1 MLTNPPLDAGKIRP
15 SHPWRSG
22 AGLRAVGG
30 LLAMGALL
38 LAVFAPA
45 MARAERIELQLV
57 QLNDVYEITPIPGGG
72 GDLAQVAGLVRQLRA
87 RNPRTLVLLAG
98 DFLSPSAVGTA
109 VVEGRR
115 LDGRQMVAVL
125 NALGLDQATFGNHE
139 FDLAEGPFRD
149 RLREAR
155 FGWISSNV
163 NDTAGR
169 SFPGVVRQRLIELRG
184 SGGASLRLG
193 LLGVTLPSNPA
204 AYVRYSDA
212 VASATSQAQGLRQ
225 QGADVVVALTHQ
237 ALAQDQQLA
246 SSAAP
251 IDLILGGHEHENL
264 LQLRFRNPAVQGSA
278 AELTAAGGPAAAPAL
293 PPPGCRPAGVPIAK
307 ADANARTVWLHTLA
321 YVTVSRCLEI
331 ESSLLPVDGRWP
343 SDPAVARQA
352 DHWLQKA
359 EAAFRRQGLEP
370 ERVIGI
376 SGVLLDGRDGPVRSG
391 STTLTRLI
399 TAAMRAADPAS
410 AAALLNAGAIRL
422 DDVLPPGPIRE
433 MEVIRALPFGG
444 GLSRVDL
451 DGGLLQRVLEV
462 GVTNRGSGGYL
473 QVDGAALGVDGRW
486 WLDGEPLDPGRRYR
500 VVLPDFLLTGQEVNL
515 GFLRQGAAGVEVI
528 GPAGDLRQAVIRWLR
543 EHPPGADQSGADQLG
558 VDRSGANQPGA
569 G

>member
-1 MLTNPPLDAGKIRP
+1 MVTNPPLGARQIRLSP
-15 SHPWRSG
+15 PWRST
-22 AGLRAVGG
+22 AGLQAIGG
-30 LLAMGALL
+30 LLAAGALL
-38 LAVFAPA
+38 LAVFVPA

-87 RNPRTLVLLAG
+87 RNPRTLVLMAG

-125 NALGLDQATFGNHE
+125 NAIGLDQATFGNHE

-169 SFPGVVRQRLIELRG
+169 PFPSVVRQRLIELRG

-204 AYVRYSDA
+204 VYVRYSDA
-212 VASATSQAQGLRQ
+212 VASAIAQAQRLRQ
-225 QGADVVVALTHQ
+225 HGADVVVALTHQ

-246 SSAAP
+246 SSAAL

-278 AELTAAGGPAAAPAL
+278 PELTAAGGTATAARAPS
-293 PPPGCRPAGVPIAK
+293 PPGCRPAGVPIAK

-321 YVTVSRCLEI
+321 YDTVSRCLEI
-331 ESSLLPVDGRWP
+331 QSSLLPVDGRWP
-343 SDPAVARQA
+343 SDPVVARQA
-352 DHWLQKA
+352 DHWLQKT

-376 SGVLLDGRDGPVRSG
+376 SGVLLDGRDAPVRSG

-410 AAALLNAGAIRL
+410 AAAILNAGAIRL

-444 GLSRVDL
+444 GLSSVDL
-451 DGGLLQRVLEV
+451 EGALLQRVLEV
-462 GVTNRGSGGYL
+462 GMANRGSGGYL
-473 QVDGAALGVDGRW
+473 QVDGAALGTDGRW
-486 WLDGEPLDPGRRYR
+486 RLDGEPLEPGRRYR

-515 GFLRQGAAGVEVI
+515 GFLRQGAAGVDVI
-528 GPAGDLRQAVIRWLR
+528 APAGDLRQAVIRWLR
-543 EHPPGADQSGADQLG
+543 QHPPGADQ
-558 VDRSGANQPGA
+558 PGA

>member
-1 MLTNPPLDAGKIRP
+1 MATNPPLAARQIRLSP
-15 SHPWRSG
+15 PWRSA
-22 AGLRAVGG
+22 AGLQAIGG
-30 LLAMGALL
+30 LLAAGALL
-38 LAVFAPA
+38 LEVFAPA

-87 RNPRTLVLLAG
+87 RNPRTLVLMAG

-125 NALGLDQATFGNHE
+125 NAIGLDQATFGNHE

-169 SFPGVVRQRLIELRG
+169 PFPSVVRQRLIELRG

-212 VASATSQAQGLRQ
+212 VASAIAQAQRLRQ
-225 QGADVVVALTHQ
+225 HGADVVVALTHQ

-278 AELTAAGGPAAAPAL
+278 AELTAAGGTAAAARAPS
-293 PPPGCRPAGVPIAK
+293 PPGCRPAGVPIAK

-321 YVTVSRCLEI
+321 YDTVSRCLEI
-331 ESSLLPVDGRWP
+331 QSSLLPVDGRWP

-376 SGVLLDGRDGPVRSG
+376 SGVLLDGRDAPVRSG

-410 AAALLNAGAIRL
+410 AAAILNAGAIRL

-444 GLSRVDL
+444 GLSSVDL
-451 DGGLLQRVLEV
+451 EGALLQRVLEV
-462 GVTNRGSGGYL
+462 GMANRGSGGYL
-473 QVDGAALGVDGRW
+473 QVDGAALGTDGRW
-486 WLDGEPLDPGRRYR
+486 RLDGEPLEPGRRYR

-515 GFLRQGAAGVEVI
+515 GFLRQGAAGVDVI
-528 GPAGDLRQAVIRWLR
+528 APAGDLRQAVIRWLR
-543 EHPPGADQSGADQLG
+543 QHPPGADQPA
-558 VDRSGANQPGA
+558 A